1 MDEAVARAIG
11 AALESTGSDSAVFV
25 AEDASGLP
33 LGFVHV
39 HIATDF
45 FTGEEHGHV
54 SDVVTALGEEGR
66 GVGRMLMAA
75 AEEWSRA
82 RGHRL
87 LTLNVF
93 DANVRPRELY
103 RRLGYAAD
111 TIRMVKVLRDER

>member
-11 AALESTGSDSAVFV
+11 AALESRGADSAVFV
-25 AEDASGLP
+25 AEGESGRP
-33 LGFVHV
+33 LGFLHV
-39 HIATDF
+39 HTGTDF

-54 SDVVTALGEEGR
+54 SDVVTAPGEEGR

-75 AEEWSRA
+75 AEEWSRR

-93 DANVRPRELY
+93 EDNVRPRELY
-103 RRLGYAAD
+103 RRLGYAPD
-111 TIRMVKVLRDER
+111 TIRMVKVLRDDF